1 MSTLKHNRGPDDDED
16 GKMRWVRINVTE
28 ILEGIEGLSWEQR
41 GYYVTALF
49 KMYARMGGIPNAD
62 YDGARAMS
70 CDVRF
75 FRRLRDQLLAA
86 GKFYVE
92 DGLLK
97 NKRVEK
103 EITSYVI
110 EHRRR
115 QRAALEREEAKR
127 RTAGLQRTSDRL
139 LPDFSPNS
147 PRSPGEVS
155 EKSHEYLTNFSD
167 TSRTSL
173 PKDAE
178 KSAVEAPEPWSAI
191 GDEADHG
198 SATNQ
203 EPITNNHKKRDIDSS
218 KSRDPDPL
226 AGKAVDRAAI
236 NRDAAKAAFAKW
248 QDVARECGLPVP
260 RDTTFPVVGKKIASR
275 MYEHAAAPKGA
286 AEMLA
291 IWDLALANVQR
302 SGFLRGQTHAGFR
315 ADLKFLCQRESF
327 AKLIDGGY
335 GNGAHAPAAR
345 NDFTAIVGREALA
358 RGPLRIRDGDGD
370 LLAEPAQQRRRT
382 P

>member
-1 MSTLKHNRGPDDDED
+1 MSGIGHNRPPAFTGES
-16 GKMRWVRINVTE
+16 GWVRIDRAIRAHWLVGFGQPVPPADPDRGSHSRSEAFVDLIMECRYEAGTVNNGGRKM
-28 ILEGIEGLSWEQR
+28 ILYAGELVGAVSWLASRWNWTPKTVR
-41 GYYVTALF
+41 GFL
-49 KMYARMGGIPNAD
+49 
-62 YDGARAMS
+62 
-70 CDVRF
+70 
-75 FRRLRDQLLAA
+75 
-86 GKFYVE
+86 
-92 DGLLK
+92 
-97 NKRVEK
+97 
-103 EITSYVI
+103 
-110 EHRRR
+110 
-115 QRAALEREEAKR
+115 
-127 RTAGLQRTSDRL
+127 DRL
-139 LPDFSPNS
+139 
-147 PRSPGEVS
+147 
-155 EKSHEYLTNFSD
+155 
-167 TSRTSL
+167 
-173 PKDAE
+173 
-178 KSAVEAPEPWSAI
+178 
-191 GDEADHG
+191 EADGMIRRIHRNPDG
-198 SATNQ
+198 DDVGTDRGNHQGKQAAVLSICNFETYQLVADTEGQAQRQAKGKQGASKGQAEGNNTKDNKGTREQ
-203 EPITNNHKKRDIDSS
+203 EEDIDSS

-302 SGFLRGQTHAGFR
+302 SGFLRGQTQAGFR

-358 RGPLRIRDGDGD
+358 HGPLRIRDGDGD
-370 LLAEPAQQRRRT
+370 LLAEPTQQRRRT